1 MIRRFLM
8 SPVGLAACF
17 LTVVVSA
24 LSVVKETHQ
33 TRMLFATLQAQES
46 ERWQL
51 QEDYSRLVLEYSTLS
66 APHRVSAISRTS
78 LTMISPDTGA
88 IKVVTE

>member
-1 MIRRFLM
+1 MIRGFRI
-8 SPVGLAACF
+8 SPLGQVVCF
-17 LTVVVSA
+17 VSIVVSA
-24 LSVVKETHQ
+24 LSVVNETHR

-51 QEDYSRLVLEYSTLS
+51 QEGYSRLVLEYSMLS

-78 LTMISPDTGA
+78 LTMTSPDTGA
-88 IKVVTE
+88 IRVVTE

>member
-1 MIRRFLM
+1 M
-8 SPVGLAACF
+8 GLITCF
-17 LTVVVSA
+17 IGVVISA

-33 TRMLFATLQAQES
+33 TRLLFASLQAQES

-78 LTMISPDTGA
+78 VTMTSPDTGA
-88 IKVVTE
+88 IRVVIE

>member
-8 SPVGLAACF
+8 SPLGLATCF
-17 LTVVVSA
+17 LAVVISA

-66 APHRVSAISRTS
+66 APHRVSAISRTT
-78 LTMISPDTGA
+78 LTMTSPDTGA
-88 IKVVTE
+88 IRVVTE

>member
-8 SPVGLAACF
+8 TPLGLAACF
-17 LTVVVSA
+17 IAIVISA
-24 LSVVKETHQ
+24 LSVVQETHQ

-46 ERWQL
+46 ERWHL

-78 LTMISPDTGA
+78 LTMTSPDTGA
-88 IKVVTE
+88 IRVVTE

>member
-8 SPVGLAACF
+8 SPLGLAACF
-17 LTVVVSA
+17 IAIVISA
-24 LSVVKETHQ
+24 LSVVQETHE

-78 LTMISPDTGA
+78 LTVTSSDTGA
-88 IKVVTE
+88 IRVVTE

>member
-1 MIRRFLM
+1 MIRRFLI
-8 SPVGLAACF
+8 SPLGLATCF
-17 LTVVVSA
+17 FLVVMSA
-24 LSVVKETHQ
+24 LALVSETHQ

-51 QEDYSRLVLEYSTLS
+51 QEDYSRLVLEHSTLP

-78 LTMISPDTGA
+78 LTMISPNTGA